1 MAVLLSLKKID
12 NVEADSNNED
22 NIDSEKYS
30 LGNVKSYFKNLMKTN
45 SYSLEKPA
53 KKKSPLPEI
62 VKEFFT
68 IKNADE
74 AEVKENETSLS
85 ESVEEQEILLDDRDS
100 NSSIVVNSFTNLQL
114 RLLNDSLDEAEAS
127 FEKLVKDKNDEQIE
141 DHDSLTFSFDDE
153 SLKDG
158 CFGQLQIHQID
169 LCEFEHEIDLSE
181 DEDDDDS
188 TDSDS
193 DIVKN
198 HLEDEETT
206 CVENSV

>member
-1 MAVLLSLKKID
+1 MAILLSVKTID
-12 NVEADSNNED
+12 NVEADLNNED
-22 NIDSEKYS
+22 NIDNEKYT

-74 AEVKENETSLS
+74 ENETSLS
-85 ESVEEQEILLDDRDS
+85 ESLEEQEILLDDRDS
-100 NSSIVVNSFTNLQL
+100 NSSIAVNSFTNLQL

-127 FEKLVKDKNDEQIE
+127 LEKLVKDKNDDQIE
-141 DHDSLTFSFDDE
+141 EHDSLTFSFDDE

-181 DEDDDDS
+181 DEDDDTS

-198 HLEDEETT
+198 HLEDKETT
-206 CVENSV
+206 GVEHSVTVQ